1 MPLNLVYCD
10 WGFSVIHYLPRK
22 MMIEYVPNCKDWV
35 SRTHVPF
42 CISTITYN
50 YVFFHIEMGLSD
62 DTKRIL
68 KYNIFKSAHL
78 VLGLHQ
84 HSSKDFCKEGNGEAP
99 GELPNV
105 VLL

>member
-1 MPLNLVYCD
+1 M
-10 WGFSVIHYLPRK
+10 I
-22 MMIEYVPNCKDWV
+22 IEYVPNCKDWV
-35 SRTHVPF
+35 SLTHVPF
-42 CISTITYN
+42 CICMY
-50 YVFFHIEMGLSD
+50 FFHIKMGLSD

-68 KYNIFKSAHL
+68 KYNISKSAYL
-78 VLGLHQ
+78 VLRLHQ